1 MVLAANKLLDAAH
14 FDQTTDSE
22 QRHNVAAAGAPL
34 ERYGVYGEM
43 SLSGMAELL
52 LHPAIR
58 PAIARDHP
66 RFVDYGSGSGRL
78 LLGVAAMH
86 EWESCAGVEA
96 IEGLHAIACAS
107 AARARATG
115 ILSSGTVVSLHGNG
129 LPHKAPAAGMIAKAD
144 LCFMYS
150 TAFPSEDALRLPEV
164 SASLASTMKKGSV
177 AVTTDTFLVGD
188 RFKFA
193 PPLVLAK
200 GAGGEPIQCFVWRVI
215 GEPAPSYETAYSDVM
230 ARWMGDDPC
239 EHNEEACEAIFE
251 ALEAME
257 DDDDKC

>member
-1 MVLAANKLLDAAH
+1 M
-14 FDQTTDSE
+14 
-22 QRHNVAAAGAPL
+22 AAAGAPL

-43 SLSGMAELL
+43 SFSGMAELL
-52 LHPAIR
+52 LHPAVH
-58 PAIARDHP
+58 PVVARDRP

-96 IEGLHAIACAS
+96 IAGLHAIASAS
-107 AARARATG
+107 AARAETTG
-115 ILSSGTVVSLHGNG
+115 LLPPGIVASLHGSG
-129 LPHKAPAAGMIAKAD
+129 LPHEAPAAGVIAKAD

-164 SASLASTMKKGSV
+164 SASLASTMKEGSV
-177 AVTTDTFLVGD
+177 VVTTDTFLVGD
-188 RFKFA
+188 HFRFA

-200 GAGGEPIQCFVWRVI
+200 GAGGEPIQCFVWRVTR
-215 GEPAPSYETAYSDVM
+215 EPAPSYDTAYSEVM

-239 EHNEEACEAIFE
+239 EHNEKACEAIFE

-257 DDDDKC
+257 EDDDKS